1 MKLEFRMQYLET
13 ICERYLKASK
23 EFKGKILDELC
34 KVCGYNRKY
43 AIWKMGCLREGD
55 KPLVRRVRHRIYDR
69 QVFEVVEKVWEA
81 ASYPWSVRLR
91 EILRLWLP
99 SMKKRFRITPEVEN
113 KLVRISAST
122 LDRALREKK
131 RRLRRRIYGRTKPGS
146 LLKHQIP
153 IRTEHWEV
161 ECPGYLELDLVSHSG
176 ECSSGEFI
184 YSLNLTD
191 IYSGWA
197 ETRAVMGKGEGGVL
211 EALQAMSEGLPFKV
225 LAIDSDNGSEFL
237 NWHLIRHCEKED
249 IQFTRSRPYK
259 KDDNAH
265 IEQKNWTHV
274 RKLIGWDR
282 YDTLQALQAMNELY
296 SHDLRLFMNLFQPS
310 VKLQK
315 IIRKGS
321 RRTRMYD
328 KPQTPLDR
336 LLSSPSAD
344 QEKLLELK
352 ALRQQLNPFEL
363 SEKVNQKLERIWALA
378 CQRKSPSESGKTIS
392 DELNHLSS
400 AERKT
405 LKAISHIF
413 GISVY
418 VRTRKG
424 GDLIRI
430 SHG

>member
-13 ICERYLKASK
+13 IYERYLKASK

-43 AIWKMGCLREGD
+43 AIWKMGRLREGE
-55 KPLVRRVRHRIYDR
+55 KPRLRRVRHRVYDR
-69 QVFEVVEKVWEA
+69 AVLEVIEKVWEA
-81 ASYPWSVRLR
+81 ANYPWSVRLR

-99 SMKKRFRITPEVEN
+99 SMKKKFRITGEVESR
-113 KLVRISAST
+113 LLRISAST

-146 LLKHQIP
+146 LLRHQIP
-153 IRTEHWEV
+153 IRTDHWEV
-161 ECPGYLELDLVSHSG
+161 KCPGYLELDLVSHSG

-197 ETRAVMGKGEGGVL
+197 ETLAVMGKGEGGVL

-237 NWHLIRHCEKED
+237 NWHLIKHCDAEQ
-249 IQFTRSRPYK
+249 IHFTRSRPYK

-282 YDTLQALQAMNELY
+282 YDTPQALQAMNDLY
-296 SHDLRLFMNLFQPS
+296 SDDLRLFMNLFQPS
-310 VKLQK
+310 VKLLK
-315 IIRKGS
+315 TIRKGS
-321 RRTRMYD
+321 RRTRLYD

-336 LLSSPSAD
+336 LLASASAD

-352 ALRQQLNPFEL
+352 ALREQLNPFEL
-363 SEKVNQKLERIWALA
+363 SERVNQKLERIWTLA
-378 CQRKSPSESGKTIS
+378 RQQRSPSESGKTVS
-392 DELNHLSS
+392 DELKHLSS

-405 LKAISHIF
+405 LKAISQIF
-413 GISVY
+413 GINVY

>member
-1 MKLEFRMQYLET
+1 MRLEFRMQYLET
-13 ICERYLKASK
+13 IYERYLKASK
-23 EFKGKILDELC
+23 EFKGRILDELC

-43 AIWKMGCLREGD
+43 AIWKMGRLGERD
-55 KPLVRRVRHRIYDR
+55 KPRARRVRQRVYDL
-69 QVFEVVEKVWEA
+69 EVLRVIEKVWEA
-81 ASYPWSVRLR
+81 ANYPWSVRLR

-99 SMKKRFRITPEVEN
+99 SMKKRFRITAEVES

-131 RRLRRRIYGRTKPGS
+131 RSLRRRIYGRTKPGS
-146 LLKHQIP
+146 LLRHQIP
-153 IRTEHWEV
+153 IRTDHWEV

-197 ETRAVMGKGEGGVL
+197 ETRAVMGKGEAGVL

-237 NWHLIRHCEKED
+237 NWHLIKHCDAEQ

-282 YDTLQALQAMNELY
+282 YDTPQALEAMNDLY
-296 SHDLRLFMNLFQPS
+296 CDDLRLFMNLFQPS
-310 VKLQK
+310 VKLLK
-315 IIRKGS
+315 TIRKGS
-321 RRTRMYD
+321 RRTRLYD

-336 LLSSPSAD
+336 LLTSAA

-352 ALRQQLNPFEL
+352 ALREQLNPFEL
-363 SEKVNQKLERIWALA
+363 SERVNQKLERVWALA
-378 CQRKSPSESGKTIS
+378 CQRRSPAESGKSVS
-392 DELNHLSS
+392 DELKHLSS

-405 LKAISHIF
+405 LKAISQIF
-413 GISVY
+413 GVNVY

-424 GDLIRI
+424 GELIRI